1 MNFDL
6 NPSNYT
12 INEMVDLFKLPNGN
26 YTQMDVLN
34 QENIL
39 IQKIQQDNKIN
50 ELEKKNILFFLKT
63 IKDKLVESLSSS
75 SSSSLLYEDAHQK
88 VIEESKSLF
97 LPAYPSNIYAGVIN
111 PLKRRTYTKNVNID
125 TRFRKQNDITVST
138 NFRFELPFV
147 LNKVLN
153 MHLRTFEFPSC
164 SFNICAD
171 LGNNFFAVNNEMVF
185 IPDGFYNLVSL
196 VQAINQELQNLY
208 IENVEFSVNSVIN
221 LNKVQIELLETTVID
236 FETMKDIQTPYMMKL
251 GWVLGFRKK
260 QYTGLESYQSET
272 VADLATLK
280 YCFLSINDYNNNT
293 VNDAFVSALN
303 ESFLN
308 NNILARISAPTTMVT
323 SDVSQLCL
331 VSPAREYFGPVTI
344 NALHIQLLDPY
355 GRILNLHNL
364 DYSFCLSF
372 EILYDL

>member
-1 MNFDL
+1 L
-6 NPSNYT
+6 S
-12 INEMVDLFKLPNGN
+12 K
-26 YTQMDVLN
+26 
-34 QENIL
+34 ENIL
-39 IQKIQQDNKIN
+39 VQKIQQDQKIN
-50 ELEKKNILFFLKT
+50 DLEKKNILIFLKT
-63 IKDKLVESLSSS
+63 IKEKLVESLTVPTT
-75 SSSSLLYEDAHQK
+75 SLLYEDAHQK
-88 VIEESKSLF
+88 VIEESKALF
-97 LPAYPSNIYAGVIN
+97 MPAYPSNIYAGIIN

-125 TRFRKQNDITVST
+125 TRFRKQYDTTVST

-153 MHLRTFEFPSC
+153 MHLRTFEFPS
-164 SFNICAD
+164 SSHNICAD
-171 LGNNFFAVNNEMVF
+171 LGNNFFSINSMMVF

-196 VQAINQELQNLY
+196 VDTINLQLRNLY
-208 IENVEFSVNSVIN
+208 FENIEFIVV
-221 LNKVQIELLETTVID
+221 LNKVEINITTNQEITID
-236 FETMKDIQTPYMMKL
+236 FETMKEVQTPYMMKL

-260 QYTGLESYQSET
+260 KYAGLERFQAET
-272 VADLATLK
+272 VADLITLK

-308 NNILARISAPTTMVT
+308 NNILARISAPTSMIT

-355 GRILNLHNL
+355 GRVLNLHNL
-364 DYSFCLSF
+364 DFSFCLSF

>member
-6 NPSNYT
+6 NPNNYT
-12 INEMVDLFKLPNGN
+12 LNEMVDLFKLPNGN
-26 YTQMDVLN
+26 YTQRDVLS
-34 QENIL
+34 QESIL
-39 IQKIQQDNKIN
+39 VQKIQLDNKIN
-50 ELEKKNILFFLKT
+50 DLEKKNILLFLKT
-63 IKDKLVESLSSS
+63 IKEKLVESLTIPT
-75 SSSSLLYEDAHQK
+75 SSLLYEDAHQK
-88 VIEESKSLF
+88 VIEESKALF
-97 LPAYPSNIYAGVIN
+97 MPAYPSNIYAGIIN

-125 TRFRKQNDITVST
+125 TRFRKQNDTTVST

-164 SFNICAD
+164 SYNICAD
-171 LGNNFFAVNNEMVF
+171 LGNNFFSVNSIMVF

-196 VQAINQELQNLY
+196 VDTINLQLRNLHFEN
-208 IENVEFSVNSVIN
+208 IEFIVV
-221 LNKVQIELLETTVID
+221 LNKVEISTTIETEIIID
-236 FETMKDIQTPYMMKL
+236 FETTKEIQTPYMMKL

-260 QYTGLESYQSET
+260 KYAGLERFQAET
-272 VADLATLK
+272 VADLITLK

-308 NNILARISAPTTMVT
+308 NNILARISAPTSMIT

-344 NALHIQLLDPY
+344 TALHIQLLDPY
-355 GRILNLHNL
+355 GRVLNLHNL
-364 DYSFCLSF
+364 DFSFCLSF

>member
-12 INEMVDLFKLPNGN
+12 LNEMVDLFKLPNGN
-26 YTQMDVLN
+26 FTQADVLSK
-34 QENIL
+34 ENIL
-39 IQKIQQDNKIN
+39 VQKIQQDQKIN
-50 ELEKKNILFFLKT
+50 DLEKKNILIFLKT
-63 IKDKLVESLSSS
+63 IKEKLVESLTVPTT
-75 SSSSLLYEDAHQK
+75 SLLYEDAHQK
-88 VIEESKSLF
+88 VIEESKALF
-97 LPAYPSNIYAGVIN
+97 MPAYPSNIYAGIIN

-125 TRFRKQNDITVST
+125 TRFRKQYDTTVST

-153 MHLRTFEFPSC
+153 MHLRTFEFPS
-164 SFNICAD
+164 SSHNICAD
-171 LGNNFFAVNNEMVF
+171 LGNNFFSINSMMVF

-196 VQAINQELQNLY
+196 VDTINLQLRNLY
-208 IENVEFSVNSVIN
+208 FENIEFIVV
-221 LNKVQIELLETTVID
+221 LNKVEINITTNQEITID
-236 FETMKDIQTPYMMKL
+236 FETMKEVQTPYMMKL

-260 QYTGLESYQSET
+260 KYAGLERFQAET
-272 VADLATLK
+272 VADLITLK

-308 NNILARISAPTTMVT
+308 NNILARISAPTSMIT

-355 GRILNLHNL
+355 GRVLNLHNL
-364 DYSFCLSF
+364 DFSFCLSF